1 MRSFPESMVR
11 FFAAELVL
19 ALEHLHKLGIIY
31 RDLKP
36 ENILLDEVRL
46 PCVIPL
52 TVYCVSAGLW
62 LAERSLAPDGFWIEQ
77 R

>member
-36 ENILLDEVRL
+36 ENILLDEVQFDVVLVDVRRCHAL
-46 PCVIPL
+46 
-52 TVYCVSAGLW
+52 CVSV
-62 LAERSLAPDGFWIEQ
+62 E
-77 R
+77 